1 MKIAIEAQRIFRKEK
16 HGMDYVALE
25 TIRELQKIDK
35 QNEYFILVSPGDDIC
50 LQESANVHI
59 VTVNWPSYP
68 LWEQIGLPLAL
79 RKIKPDLL
87 HCTSNTAPVYGN
99 IPLVLTLHDIIF
111 LEKKQGKNQS
121 MYQRL
126 GRFYRRIIVPQ
137 ILTRCKRIITVSHF
151 ECNRI
156 SHFLHIDRQL
166 LVAVHNGYS
175 QHFIPIRNAQATTAR
190 YIKKHPYLFFLGNT
204 DPKKN
209 TARVLQAYGIYLK
222 KSRQPLPLLIADLK
236 EEIIDEYL
244 NRQGLQEIKKMLYHP
259 GYIPNTELPAVYSG
273 ASVFIYT
280 SLRESFG
287 IPILE
292 AMACGTPV
300 ITSTTSAMPEI
311 TLFITAYNEEQ
322 VVNGKMK
329 NCHELDYPKEK
340 LHIVWV
346 TDGSNDRTNEK
357 LKAYPDVTLLFVPE
371 RKGKTAA
378 MNRGMGF
385 VTTPLVIFTDANTF
399 INPQAV
405 REIVKCFNHP
415 QVGCVAGE
423 KRVDMYSTGGAVS
436 GGEGLYWK
444 YESWLKKMDYQLY
457 SAIGAAGELFAI
469 RTPLYEEMPEDT
481 LLDDFMLSL
490 RIAMKQY
497 TIAYCDT
504 AYALESGSTD
514 MKEEEKRK
522 IRISAGGL
530 QSVYRLKELL
540 NPLRYGI
547 LSFQYVSH
555 RVLRWSVTPVALFLL
570 FPLNILLVVCSESHP
585 VYFLFLLLQSAFYL
599 GGVYGSFLSAKSV
612 KNKLLYIPY
621 YFLFMN
627 INVIKGFFY
636 LKRHAG
642 GTWEKSRR
650 A

>member
-1 MKIAIEAQRIFRKEK
+1 
-16 HGMDYVALE
+16 
-25 TIRELQKIDK
+25 
-35 QNEYFILVSPGDDIC
+35 
-50 LQESANVHI
+50 
-59 VTVNWPSYP
+59 
-68 LWEQIGLPLAL
+68 
-79 RKIKPDLL
+79 
-87 HCTSNTAPVYGN
+87 
-99 IPLVLTLHDIIF
+99 
-111 LEKKQGKNQS
+111 
-121 MYQRL
+121 
-126 GRFYRRIIVPQ
+126 
-137 ILTRCKRIITVSHF
+137 
-151 ECNRI
+151 
-156 SHFLHIDRQL
+156 
-166 LVAVHNGYS
+166 
-175 QHFIPIRNAQATTAR
+175 
-190 YIKKHPYLFFLGNT
+190 
-204 DPKKN
+204 
-209 TARVLQAYGIYLK
+209 
-222 KSRQPLPLLIADLK
+222 
-236 EEIIDEYL
+236 
-244 NRQGLQEIKKMLYHP
+244 
-259 GYIPNTELPAVYSG
+259 
-273 ASVFIYT
+273 
-280 SLRESFG
+280 
-287 IPILE
+287 
-292 AMACGTPV
+292 
-300 ITSTTSAMPEI
+300 
-311 TLFITAYNEEQ
+311 
-322 VVNGKMK
+322 MK
-329 NCHELDYPKEK
+329 NCQELDYPKEK
-340 LHIVWV
+340 LHTVWV

-423 KRVDMYSTGGAVS
+423 KRVDMYSTEGAVS

-504 AYALESGSTD
+504 AYALESGSAD
-514 MKEEEKRK
+514 MKEEEKSTYRGR
-522 IRISAGGL
+522 RIAVCLPFERTAESATL
-530 QSVYRLKELL
+530 W
-540 NPLRYGI
+540 NPQFSICFPSRAEFIGN
-547 LSFQYVSH
+547 
-555 RVLRWSVTPVALFLL
+555 PVALFLL
-570 FPLNILLVVCSESHP
+570 FPLNILLVVCSESLP

-599 GGVYGSFLSAKSV
+599 GGVYGSLLSAKSV
-612 KNKLLYIPY
+612 KNKFLYIPY

>member
-209 TARVLQAYGIYLK
+209 TPRVLKAYGLYL
-222 KSRQPLPLLIADLK
+222 RQSKHKRPLLIADLK
-236 EEIIDEYL
+236 EEAIDGILSAEGIKEVKPYL
-244 NRQGLQEIKKMLYHP
+244 SFP
-259 GYIPNTELPAVYSG
+259 GYIPNADLAALYNG
-273 ASVFIYT
+273 AFAFLYPCLLYT
-280 SLRESFG
+280 SPSPR
-287 IPILE
+287 
-292 AMACGTPV
+292 
-300 ITSTTSAMPEI
+300 
-311 TLFITAYNEEQ
+311 
-322 VVNGKMK
+322 
-329 NCHELDYPKEK
+329 D
-340 LHIVWV
+340 
-346 TDGSNDRTNEK
+346 
-357 LKAYPDVTLLFVPE
+357 
-371 RKGKTAA
+371 
-378 MNRGMGF
+378 
-385 VTTPLVIFTDANTF
+385 
-399 INPQAV
+399 
-405 REIVKCFNHP
+405 
-415 QVGCVAGE
+415 
-423 KRVDMYSTGGAVS
+423 
-436 GGEGLYWK
+436 
-444 YESWLKKMDYQLY
+444 
-457 SAIGAAGELFAI
+457 
-469 RTPLYEEMPEDT
+469 
-481 LLDDFMLSL
+481 
-490 RIAMKQY
+490 
-497 TIAYCDT
+497 
-504 AYALESGSTD
+504 
-514 MKEEEKRK
+514 
-522 IRISAGGL
+522 
-530 QSVYRLKELL
+530 
-540 NPLRYGI
+540 
-547 LSFQYVSH
+547 
-555 RVLRWSVTPVALFLL
+555 
-570 FPLNILLVVCSESHP
+570 
-585 VYFLFLLLQSAFYL
+585 
-599 GGVYGSFLSAKSV
+599 
-612 KNKLLYIPY
+612 
-621 YFLFMN
+621 
-627 INVIKGFFY
+627 
-636 LKRHAG
+636 
-642 GTWEKSRR
+642 
-650 A
+650 